1 MTNEEQFTQQ
11 KYTTVNGLVP
21 TDLCRVV
28 TKYALLQEATE
39 FTPELGSDAQV
50 ENAHSKYA
58 DTLMETLLFFLRPHI
73 EKATGRE
80 LCPTY
85 SYYRVYRPGM
95 KLDSH
100 RDRPSC
106 EISTTICF
114 GFNYILKDEDYRWGM
129 YIEPGTLIAQDAGDA
144 IIYQGCE
151 VDHWREVFDAG
162 PNSYQIQAFFH
173 YIDKNG
179 PFYPNFAYDARP
191 SLGFRKDQN
200 KANQIDK

>member
-1 MTNEEQFTQQ
+1 MSDSETFNNQ
-11 KYTTVNGLVP
+11 KYTTVKGLVP
-21 TDLCRVV
+21 TDLCRIV

-39 FTPELGSDAQV
+39 FTPELGAHAQV

-114 GFNYILKDEDYRWGM
+114 GYHYSLKEEDYRWGM
-129 YIEPGTLIAQDAGDA
+129 YVEPGNLITQDAGDA

-151 VDHWREVFDAG
+151 VDHWRDTLDAG
-162 PNSYQIQAFFH
+162 HTSYQIQAFFH

-179 PFYPNFAYDARP
+179 PFYPEYAYDKRT
-191 SLGFRKDQN
+191 GIGVRTDQ
-200 KANQIDK
+200 KANN